1 MCFMLCAQHV
11 FCVFYVLGEAGMF
24 WSILHCA
31 IVHLCIWQFSYSD
44 FAHFASTFFYCTSGV
59 YIIFERR
66 KLRAHLKS
74 LGKHDFLTNG
84 YPMPHRQNVKNIT
97 MAKMLGKVCMLQHF
111 RSHWTTKISNQ
122 CWWRRWRW
130 GGYCFCRC
138 RALRQASLW
147 EACMCH
153 NLKMQ
158 HSCCT
163 MWSLW
168 KQQNTH
174 QLT

>member
-44 FAHFASTFFYCTSGV
+44 FAHFASTFFIVHWEYISSLHGV
-59 YIIFERR
+59 NCVHISRAWESMIFW
-66 KLRAHLKS
+66 
-74 LGKHDFLTNG
+74 
-84 YPMPHRQNVKNIT
+84 QVNIR
-97 MAKMLGKVCMLQHF
+97 CP
-111 RSHWTTKISNQ
+111 TTKMSKILQWQKCWGRCTCFSTFGAIELRK
-122 CWWRRWRW
+122 CWWWW
-130 GGYCFCRC
+130 GGGYCFCRC

-168 KQQNTH
+168 KQQNTY